1 MADIKKLLKFYE
13 KLIDELE
20 QNDKDL
26 LLELASGISLLEE
39 DFENQSKAL
48 KEHLLKLQ
56 LYGYES
62 TAVQTIYDIYQDLFN
77 WTIRPAGRVL
87 VKTGRAYRYL
97 LPFSETTFKRF
108 LRLALERLGRRWLK
122 KPRIENADFNKIN
135 NTLNY
140 IANLIEDKIDISDRK
155 QFYSEIRNIL
165 GV

>member
-1 MADIKKLLKFYE
+1 MNM
-13 KLIDELE
+13 
-20 QNDKDL
+20 NDKDL

-97 LPFSETTFKRF
+97 LPFSEATFKRF

-122 KPRIENADFNKIN
+122 KPRIENADFNRIN
-135 NTLNY
+135 DALGY
-140 IANLIEDKIDISDRK
+140 IANLIENKIDVSDRK

-165 GV
+165 EV

>member
-155 QFYSEIRNIL
+155 QFYSKVRDIL